1 MKDSFSFL
9 SYYSLISDNKPRKDM
24 VFSNVYMVSNLVICL
39 LCSCSDPPARHRAVC
54 SWSPLLVSECKDGVS
69 LWRCESLPAERVE
82 QTPDGETHCV
92 VLCFSS
98 NQSAIHIL
106 LVVLNVVMKCC
117 PNTCSSLLFWI
128 FCLFWNRVNASLF
141 THHIVWFQKAV
152 PCDLCKEVLMVV
164 DQVLKDNATEVS
176 EIKIP
181 VLRYHLISK
190 MYCLPFNFGSL
201 TRFFSFCVC
210 RLRFSGTWR
219 RPASSSLIKVW
230 VQSAKRWW
238 TATSPSSL
246 ASLKENWWAPL
257 NRLSKS

>member
-1 MKDSFSFL
+1 MTCSSSAIWMKSYNVLDASDQCVLCCCCCFLILKMKDSFSFL

-69 LWRCESLPAERVE
+69 VWRCESLPAERVE

-128 FCLFWNRVNASLF
+128 FCLF
-141 THHIVWFQKAV
+141 
-152 PCDLCKEVLMVV
+152 
-164 DQVLKDNATEVS
+164 
-176 EIKIP
+176 
-181 VLRYHLISK
+181 
-190 MYCLPFNFGSL
+190 
-201 TRFFSFCVC
+201 
-210 RLRFSGTWR
+210 
-219 RPASSSLIKVW
+219 
-230 VQSAKRWW
+230 
-238 TATSPSSL
+238 
-246 ASLKENWWAPL
+246 
-257 NRLSKS
+257 